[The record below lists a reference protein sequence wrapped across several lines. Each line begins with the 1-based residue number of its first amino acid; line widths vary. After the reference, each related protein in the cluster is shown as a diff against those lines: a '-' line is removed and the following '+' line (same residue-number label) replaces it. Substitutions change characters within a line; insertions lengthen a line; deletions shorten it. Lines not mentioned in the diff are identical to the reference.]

1 MAKAA
6 TRPGGEPPKRQQ
18 TLRPGRRPPQ
28 SPARTITPTS
38 FGRLCGRGQCPNKY
52 VDTPIKDLITSNT
65 RSKIKWPII
74 VLAALALAMS
84 SAHVAGAQAP
94 SSNASAREYLQV
106 HNQARAAVGV
116 EPLKWSESLANA
128 TSRLVKYQKINQACN
143 FANLTS
149 GSKYGANQLWASGQ
163 SVSPTIVDTWVKEK
177 DFYNHS
183 GNSCVPNHR
192 CGVCTQVVWRKSLK
206 LRCAQATSVKEQSS
220 LSICFYNPPG
230 NVIGESPS

>member
-1 MAKAA
+1 MAHHH
-6 TRPGGEPPKRQQ
+6 P
-18 TLRPGRRPPQ
+18 L
-28 SPARTITPTS
+28 
-38 FGRLCGRGQCPNKY
+38 L
-52 VDTPIKDLITSNT
+52 
-65 RSKIKWPII
+65 
-74 VLAALALAMS
+74 VLAALAIAIS
-84 SAHVAGAQAP
+84 SVHVAAAQAP
-94 SSNASAREYLQV
+94 SSNPSAREYLQA

-128 TSRLVKYQKINQACN
+128 TSRLVRYQRNNQACN

-163 SVSPTIVDTWVKEK
+163 SVSPTMVVDTWVKEK

-192 CGVCTQVVWRKSLK
+192 CGVYTQVVWRKSLE
-206 LRCAQATSVKEQSS
+206 LGCAQATCVKEQSS

-230 NVIGESPS
+230 NVVGERPY